1 MFQVTKTFTFKNG
14 NSSEHVWD
22 LVFSRKETYLPS
34 LPAEIT
40 TVDQLLSKVKALSL
54 SQANSGKL
62 LSKFTELYNGSES
75 IIKLN
80 FLDEVSWNEYVAL
93 FKTELGYDPATAL
106 DIADCVTEVIEFA
119 SDLVPNELTVYTPT
133 L

>member
-22 LVFSRKETYLPS
+22 LIFNKRETYLS
-34 LPAEIT
+34 LLSQEIT
-40 TVDQLLSKVKALSL
+40 TADQLLSKVKALSL
-54 SQANSGKL
+54 GQSNSGKL
-62 LSKFTELYNGSES
+62 LSKFTELYNGPVS

-80 FLDEVSWNEYVAL
+80 FLDETAWNEYVDL
-93 FKTELGYDPATAL
+93 FKTELGYDPSLAI
-106 DIADCVTEVIEFA
+106 DISDCVSELIEFDT
-119 SDLVPNELTVYTPT
+119 SLEPNELTVYAPA